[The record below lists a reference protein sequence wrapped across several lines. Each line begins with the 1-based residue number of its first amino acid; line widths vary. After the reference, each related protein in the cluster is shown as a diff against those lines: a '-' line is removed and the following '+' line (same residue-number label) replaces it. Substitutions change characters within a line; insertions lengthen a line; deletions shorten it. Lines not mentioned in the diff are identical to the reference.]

1 MPAPPT
7 VVQATKRFNPYALKV
22 SSRVPPWVTLHHVG
36 RKSGREYRTP
46 VVAFAARAPIDTR
59 VAHPGDP
66 VEIGEYRDILV
77 LTPLPW
83 GPDVDWC
90 RNVRAAGSYRL
101 TRKGV
106 DYRADQ
112 LRVMDADDARS
123 LLGGFVGA
131 TSGLIGIE
139 SFLVGR
145 LRRWPAPGS
154 PATGPGRG

>member
-1 MPAPPT
+1 MPAPPA
-7 VVQATKRFNPYALKV
+7 VVKATQRLNPYALKV

-36 RKSGREYRTP
+36 RSSGREYDTP

-59 VAHPGDP
+59 VAKAGDP

-83 GPDVDWC
+83 GADVDWC

-112 LRVMDADDARS
+112 LRVVEADEARGM
-123 LLGGFVGA
+123 LGGFVGA
-131 TSGLIGIE
+131 ASRLVGIE

-145 LRRWPAPGS
+145 LGRLPAGAS
-154 PATGPGRG
+154 A